1 MKFDDMNRT
10 DIENA
15 LPGILA
21 KCGVGGMVDA
31 PTIVTW
37 MTDLDEKGRFP
48 YMTMIG
54 GLVDQDFIQNEDIMG
69 DLLGA
74 LIRLRQ
80 TTPCPYL
87 DGAIPEEELRKKGF
101 PDSVPIEHH
110 DIAIPPKE
118 WWDTYLDAMEHMH
131 TKRYSEAAKLFD
143 ATFSHL
149 ENTRT
154 TWREIYRLYCNAGI
168 TYLLNGDVGP
178 GAVCLEMAAVLNP
191 KYEFGMEQ
199 LQKYRDGGFNAQIQ
213 LGIVRKIGEGL
224 KKWQERP
231 EHLDLDVVMTWPV
244 KKVLAKLSGFGVVVN
259 RDEFV
264 QWAKEVDHPERL
276 AEEHLYPMASIPPDE
291 EDFIWIAAY
300 TLWSIYC
307 PDEPSHV
314 MLNTIIG
321 KAFSDLGECSIEE
334 LPEDPES
341 NDNHEL
347 HLSRIETQVLSDKE
361 DFLERWAHT
370 FAYVNGSR
378 EWLKHILA
386 NFGVLP
392 QYRDRVERVLSQLE
406 THITHPDW
414 GGARII
420 IAIRT
425 GDPTWKDLYSM
436 LRKEYPYYSSI
447 AVDAAFAFEVR
458 DDPGLAEQYL
468 LEGLGIV
475 DSRAEDGISS
485 LDEDPS
491 TILGDYEFI
500 LDRLELHYEDRDS
513 EEEKFDFVE
522 AKRRS
527 IEEQSDTLSDPVKSE
542 AIETFFKDGF
552 TAIQQHL
559 TSESPAMK
567 YFQYLEQYGIDFE
580 TEELVQSD
588 VSEIQ
593 FTGRDFKLPG
603 ISKRKK
609 RTGGKKKKKRREA
622 KRKLGSGKRNQ

>member
-21 KCGVGGMVDA
+21 KCGIGGMVDA

-54 GLVDQDFIQNEDIMG
+54 GLFDQDFIQNEDIMG

-87 DGAIPEEELRKKGF
+87 DGAIPEEELLKKGF
-101 PDSVPIEHH
+101 PDSVHFEHH

-118 WWDTYLDAMEHMH
+118 WRDTYLDAMEHMH
-131 TKRYSEAAKLFD
+131 AKRYSEAAELFD

-154 TWREIYRLYCNAGI
+154 TWREIYRLYCNAGV

-178 GAVCLEMAAVLNP
+178 GAACLDMATALNP

-199 LQKYRDGGFNAQIQ
+199 LKKLRDGGFKSQIEY
-213 LGIVRKIGEGL
+213 GIVRKIGEGL
-224 KKWQERP
+224 KKLQERP
-231 EHLDLDVVMTWPV
+231 KHLDLDIVMTWPV
-244 KKVLAKLSGFGVVVN
+244 KKVLAKLSGFGVVVT

-276 AEEHLYPMASIPPDE
+276 AEENLYPMASIPPDE

-300 TLWSIYC
+300 ALWSKYC
-307 PDEPSHV
+307 PDEPSHI

-321 KAFSDLGECSIEE
+321 EAFRDLGEYSIEE
-334 LPEDPES
+334 FPEDHES
-341 NDNHEL
+341 IDNHEL
-347 HLSRIETQVLSDKE
+347 HLSRIETQVFSDKE
-361 DFLERWAHT
+361 DFLERWART
-370 FAYVNGSR
+370 FKYNNGSR

-386 NFGVLP
+386 NCGVFP
-392 QYRDRVERVLSQLE
+392 QYRERVERVLSHLE

-425 GDPTWKDLYSM
+425 GEPAWKDLYSM
-436 LRKEYPYYSSI
+436 LRKEYPFYSSI
-447 AVDAAFAFEVR
+447 AVDAAFAFEVQ
-458 DDPGLAEQYL
+458 DDPELAEQYL
-468 LEGLGIV
+468 LEGLTIV
-475 DSRAEDGISS
+475 DSRAVDGVSA

-500 LDRLELHYEDRDS
+500 LDRLELHYEDRDA

-527 IEEQSDTLSDPVKSE
+527 IKEQSDTLSDPVKSE

-552 TAIQQHL
+552 TAIQQQL
-559 TSESPAMK
+559 TSVSPAMK
-567 YFQYLEQYGIDFE
+567 YYQLLEQYGINFE
-580 TEELVQSD
+580 TEEPVK
-588 VSEIQ
+588 SEVVDIPIMK
-593 FTGRDFKLPG
+593 RDFKRSR
-603 ISKRKK
+603 ISNRKK
-609 RTGGKKKKKRREA
+609 RTGGKKKNKRRKA
-622 KRKLGSGKRNQ
+622 KKELGSRKRNR